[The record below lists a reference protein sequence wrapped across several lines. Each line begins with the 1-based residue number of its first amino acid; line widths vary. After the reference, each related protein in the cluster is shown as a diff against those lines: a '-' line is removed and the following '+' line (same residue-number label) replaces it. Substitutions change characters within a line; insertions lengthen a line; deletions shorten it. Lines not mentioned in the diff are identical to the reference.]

1 MSSIAV
7 LFSSSS
13 QKDSNVSGISNYIFE
28 VIPQKEDTNQNIN
41 TNCTKSSDILKS
53 FKEEKNIIKKQ
64 NTEIDDDLMRY
75 YEEDDDYRFYS
86 SFNNFY

>member
-1 MSSIAV
+1 MAV

-28 VIPQKEDTNQNIN
+28 VIPQKEETNKNIN
-41 TNCTKSSDILKS
+41 TNSTKSSDILKS

-64 NTEIDDDLMRY
+64 ITEIDYDLMRY
-75 YEEDDDYRFYS
+75 YE
-86 SFNNFY
+86 